1 MKLPHFQPKSDLY
14 DKRLKPMLNSKTG
27 RSYTELGLT
36 FLALLVFGWFAIR
49 PTLLTIFT
57 LRREYQA
64 LKEVTDSFQA
74 KIDALSRAQTIL
86 TQAETLGQNA
96 LLAQAIP
103 PDPDVGRT
111 ALTIERIAT
120 KNRVRLQSIRLDRAV
135 YAFPKPDEDVTMT
148 TQDLTYTL
156 TAVGPER
163 QLLAFTKDLHT
174 ARRLFVIS
182 TMTISSSTLQ
192 LSIRTPSRVPKTD
205 DASGQGQK
213 APEQKGQILEK

>member
-1 MKLPHFQPKSDLY
+1 MKFPSFHSQNDLI
-14 DKRLKPMLNSKTG
+14 KKKVQTALTSKEGRTYTG
-27 RSYTELGLT
+27 LGFT

-74 KIDALSRAQTIL
+74 KIDALSRAQTL
-86 TQAETLGQNA
+86 LSQAETLGQNA
-96 LLAQAIP
+96 LLTQAIP
-103 PDPDVGRT
+103 LDPDVGRT
-111 ALTIERIAT
+111 TFTIERIAA
-120 KNRVRLQSIRLDRAV
+120 KNRVRLQNIRLDRAV
-135 YAFPKPDEDVTMT
+135 YAFPPDEGNAVT
-148 TQDLTYTL
+148 TQDVTYTL

-163 QLLAFTKDLHT
+163 QLLAFTKDLHS

-182 TMTISSSTLQ
+182 AMEISQSTLQ

>member
-1 MKLPHFQPKSDLY
+1 MKLPHFQPKNDLY
-14 DKRLKPMLNSKTG
+14 EKQLKPILNSKTG
-27 RSYTELGLT
+27 RQTSELGLT

-64 LKEVTDSFQA
+64 LQEVTDSFQA
-74 KIDALSRAQTIL
+74 KIDALSAAQTL
-86 TQAETLGQNA
+86 LKQAETLGHSA

-111 ALTIERIAT
+111 AFTMERIAA
-120 KNRVRLQSIRLDRAV
+120 KNRVRIQSIRLDRAV
-135 YAFPKPDEDVTMT
+135 YAFPKPDDEVTMT
-148 TQDLTYTL
+148 TNDLTYTL
-156 TAVGPER
+156 TAIGPER
-163 QLLAFTKDLHT
+163 QLLSFAKDLHT

-182 TMTISSSTLQ
+182 TMTISQSTLQ
-192 LSIRTPSRVPKTD
+192 LSIRTPSRFPKTD